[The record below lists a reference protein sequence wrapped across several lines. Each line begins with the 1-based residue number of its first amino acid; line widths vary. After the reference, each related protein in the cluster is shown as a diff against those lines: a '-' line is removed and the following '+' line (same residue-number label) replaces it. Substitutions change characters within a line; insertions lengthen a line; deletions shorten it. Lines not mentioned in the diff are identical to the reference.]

1 MTYKNWKIW
10 VSQLPLSL
18 RWFVVLILLRPIIDL
33 FYFLKEISPLIS
45 PLYIVGI
52 LTPLFIIFSF
62 LSKKFP
68 QKIKSLICDLNFGM
82 WSLLVAFNLSL
93 LFLIDSGF
101 EVISDVLK
109 YSTPLFL
116 FYFFRHFIRSKVDLI
131 GVLQTFLFSAYIPII
146 LLIYELIFGAI
157 SPEYLSE
164 GRGGGARMQGGYA
177 DIMNYAIYFTGAI
190 LIQCYFFLRSAQVK
204 AVDSKKSI
212 KFVLVLVLC
221 FVGLIS
227 IKQTSSWA
235 VAFLVFGL
243 FVFYNLKSIKG
254 FLIILL
260 FSPLLVYVGVATF
273 NSKIEPLI
281 EKEYKVIE
289 GKSNIEASFNGR
301 MSRWVKYFG
310 IWTEMSIGSNLL
322 GTPFSND
329 KVSSTMISG
338 GMHSD
343 FVRVIFLTGI
353 LGLLLYLSFLSLILK
368 KGIGL
373 PTPEKFLVISAIGS
387 TILYSISA
395 TPLLYVPYLYYIIP
409 IFCYAALPKPILL
422 LNEKK

>member
-1 MTYKNWKIW
+1 M
-10 VSQLPLSL
+10 
-18 RWFVVLILLRPIIDL
+18 
-33 FYFLKEISPLIS
+33 
-45 PLYIVGI
+45 YIVGI

-109 YSTPLFL
+109 YSTPLIL

-131 GVLQTFLFSAYIPII
+131 GVLQTFLYSAYIPAI
-146 LLIYELIFGAI
+146 LLVYELLFGAI

-164 GRGGGARMQGGYA
+164 GRGGGARIQGGYA
-177 DIMNYAIYFTGAI
+177 DIMNYAIYATGAL
-190 LIQCYFFLRSAQVK
+190 LIQFYFFLRSNKLK
-204 AVDSKKSI
+204 AVTSKKTINLILVIIMS
-212 KFVLVLVLC
+212 FVA
-221 FVGLIS
+221 FIS

-235 VAFLVFGL
+235 VALFLFAL
-243 FVFYNLKSIKG
+243 FIFYNLKSIKG

-260 FSPLLVYVGVATF
+260 ISPLLFFIGFNTF
-273 NSKIEPLI
+273 KDKIEPLI

-289 GKSNIEASFNGR
+289 GDAGIERSFNGR
-301 MSRWVKYFG
+301 MTRWIKYFE
-310 IWTEMSIGSNLL
+310 IWTEMPLSSNLL
-322 GTPFSND
+322 GAPLSNE
-329 KVSSTMISG
+329 KEAPTMISG

-343 FVRVIFLTGI
+343 FVRVLFLSGVI
-353 LGLLLYLSFLSLILK
+353 GFLLYLSFLMVIFK
-368 KGIGL
+368 RGFGL
-373 PTPEKFLVISAIGS
+373 PVPEKFLIISAVGA
-387 TILYSISA
+387 TLLYSVSA
-395 TPLLYVPYLYYIIP
+395 TPLLYVPYLYYILP
-409 IFCYAALPKPILL
+409 IFSYAALPKPILQ

>member
-1 MTYKNWKIW
+1 MTYKNWKKW

-18 RWFVVLILLRPIIDL
+18 RWFIVLILLRPIIDL

-68 QKIKSLICDLNFGM
+68 QRIKSLICDLNFGM

-131 GVLQTFLFSAYIPII
+131 GVLQTFLYSAYIPAI
-146 LLIYELIFGAI
+146 LLVYELLFGAI

-164 GRGGGARMQGGYA
+164 GRGGGARIQGGYA
-177 DIMNYAIYFTGAI
+177 DIMNYAIYATGAL
-190 LIQCYFFLRSAQVK
+190 LIQCYFFLRSNQLK
-204 AVDSKKSI
+204 AVTSKKTINLILVIIMS
-212 KFVLVLVLC
+212 FVAFL
-221 FVGLIS
+221 S

-235 VAFLVFGL
+235 VALFLFAL
-243 FVFYNLKSIKG
+243 FIFYNLKSIKG

-260 FSPLLVYVGVATF
+260 FSPLLFFIGFNTF
-273 NSKIEPLI
+273 KDKIEPLI

-289 GKSNIEASFNGR
+289 GDAGIERSFNGR
-301 MSRWVKYFG
+301 MTRWIKYFE
-310 IWTEMSIGSNLL
+310 IWTEMPLSSNLL
-322 GTPFSND
+322 GAPLSNE
-329 KVSSTMISG
+329 KEVPTMISG

-343 FVRVIFLTGI
+343 FVRVLFLSGVTGF
-353 LGLLLYLSFLSLILK
+353 LLYLSFLMLIFK
-368 KGIGL
+368 RGFGL
-373 PTPEKFLVISAIGS
+373 PVPEKFLIFSAVVA
-387 TILYSISA
+387 TLLYSVSA
-395 TPLLYVPYLYYIIP
+395 TPLLYVPYLYYILP
-409 IFCYAALPKPILL
+409 IFSYAALPKPILQ